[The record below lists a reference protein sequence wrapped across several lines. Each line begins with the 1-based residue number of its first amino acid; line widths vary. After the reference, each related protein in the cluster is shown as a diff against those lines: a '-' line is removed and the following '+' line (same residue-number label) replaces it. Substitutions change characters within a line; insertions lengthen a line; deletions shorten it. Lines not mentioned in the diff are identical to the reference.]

1 MLDAAISRRF
11 LICSYG
17 PEYMGLVTGAMEAA
31 GCSCDFVYRPRG
43 RKKRYPDSFDPMR
56 HHALVILG
64 DDQQH
69 ADHSRY
75 EPEKDWVRAAIEQG
89 SAVLGICHGAQ
100 LLSWPSCRTE
110 ESSVLRMVGTILM
123 RDCGLAMTNAGRE
136 DCILQHIPADA
147 LMYQAHGDIFELPP
161 GATNLADSCERRNY
175 DRECWCPPKSFRI
188 CQNWMSHG
196 CTK

>member
-123 RDCGLAMTNAGRE
+123 RDSRACHDQRWSRGLHLATHPGRCV
-136 DCILQHIPADA
+136 DV
-147 LMYQAHGDIFELPP
+147 P
-161 GATNLADSCERRNY
+161 GSWRHFRTST
-175 DRECWCPPKSFRI
+175 WCHES
-188 CQNWMSHG
+188 S
-196 CTK
+196 